1 MKVLFEN
8 DFQQKIMTQTFEGP
22 STLKGA
28 ADVQIW
34 RQAWMDGL
42 KSWHSPYKVMVDCGN
57 LTIENQADVVKALD
71 LMVKFFKG
79 FFLRQVVGYNRKEG
93 QGHEHLPFEVK
104 ATEDEAAEEVGI
116 RVRVARA
123 ATDFRSTIQFQNHFR
138 QHVIELNFS
147 EPVVLTTRDQIA
159 QIRSKLTNTLMQWH
173 SKWSLLVDC
182 TNLEVDQAVR
192 ADLERMLTVM
202 KGFFMKQVI
211 GYSPKGS
218 KEQYPFDVYRA
229 RHKAAAVLEGE
240 GNFSGDEAD
249 CKSKKA

>member
-1 MKVLFEN
+1 MKIQIEN
-8 DFQQKIMTQTFEGP
+8 DFQQKIMSQVFADPVNLMQE
-22 STLKGA
+22 S
-28 ADVQIW
+28 DVQGW
-34 RQAWMDGL
+34 RSGWMDGL
-42 KSWHSPYKVMVDCGN
+42 KSWHSPYKLMVDVSN
-57 LTIENQADVVKALD
+57 LTIADDDATKKALD
-71 LMVKFFKG
+71 RMVKFFKG
-79 FFLRQVVGYNRKEG
+79 FFLREVVGFGKKPG
-93 QGHEHLPFEVK
+93 QGHEFLPFEVK
-104 ATEDEAAEEVGI
+104 DTEDEAAEALGI

-147 EPVVLTTRDQIA
+147 EPVRLTDKDQVATIK
-159 QIRSKLTNTLMQWH
+159 SKLSNTLMQWH

-182 TNLEVDQAVR
+182 TNLEVDPAVK

-211 GYSPKGS
+211 GYSPKGA